1 MRGSAFTSNQ
11 TQLRLPLIFVHDN
24 TLRIFLSDI
33 YFLFSLFP
41 NTAQR
46 YDFFYNSKMKMIKI
60 KKIKLFP
67 IKTLQFL
74 AVLCFS
80 NGYFINNSLAQTG
93 YVSLGDAPKKALS
106 AYENAVFLIK
116 EKNPDDPKKNKIK
129 AEKYF
134 QKAIEIS
141 PNFIDAR
148 WNFAEFLYYQKRYAE
163 AKKEFER
170 VVILSETY
178 KPQTYFTLGLLE
190 EQEKNWQKA
199 AENFRH
205 FLQLKRDPLLFDDA
219 KKRADYCDFR
229 KNAYANPVPFSPKNM
244 GDSINTANDEY
255 LPSLSLDGNTLIYTV
270 MVTLENRRSEDFY
283 ISQYKGDHWNKAENM
298 GEPINTPRNEGAQ
311 TISANGKTIVFS
323 ACNRPEGVGKCD
335 FYISDFKNN
344 KWTEPKNLE
353 KPVNTVY
360 WEGHSSLSADG
371 KTLYFSTDR
380 PVGEGEEDIW
390 LSTRNADGT
399 WAYPLPL
406 PTSINTPYRESSPF
420 IHADGVTLY
429 FSSDGLAGMG
439 KSDIFVTRKD
449 SAGNWS
455 KPINL
460 GYPINTEGRDWSL
473 IVAPDG
479 KTAIYSA
486 QRPDSHGGVDLYT
499 FTLPDYARAIPT
511 TFVRGVIRDAAT
523 KLPIANAICNLTD
536 LKTQKTTTEIK
547 TDSSG
552 SFLMPL
558 PTDRNYAFNAS
569 AKNYLFYSDN
579 FSLKGLFSSEK
590 PYEIV
595 AFLKRPV
602 KEDPMKNTPI
612 AEKTGSAIV
621 LKNVFFNAS
630 SYELLPESFGELNRL
645 VDLLNDNPAMKIQI
659 NGHTDRDGGEKAN
672 LILSEKRTIS
682 VRDYLIRM
690 GISAER
696 LTTKGYGETQL
707 LDTSETPEGK
717 ARNRRTEFIVL

>member
-1 MRGSAFTSNQ
+1 
-11 TQLRLPLIFVHDN
+11 
-24 TLRIFLSDI
+24 
-33 YFLFSLFP
+33 
-41 NTAQR
+41 
-46 YDFFYNSKMKMIKI
+46 MIKT
-60 KKIKLFP
+60 KKIKLFF
-67 IKTLQFL
+67 IKNSCSRGVLST
-74 AVLCFS
+74 AVLLISSCLFWS
-80 NGYFINNSLAQTG
+80 NCMAQTG

-106 AYENAVFLIK
+106 AYEDAIFLVK

-129 AEKYF
+129 AEKLF
-134 QKAIEIS
+134 KKAIEIS
-141 PNFIDAR
+141 PSFIDAH
-148 WNFAEFLYYQKRYAE
+148 WDFAEFLYYQKRYAE
-163 AKKEFER
+163 AKSEFER
-170 VVILSETY
+170 VVVLNETY
-178 KPQTYFTLGLLE
+178 KPQAYFTLGLLE

-199 AENFRH
+199 SENYRH
-205 FLQLKRDPLLFDDA
+205 FLKIKRDPQLHDDA

-244 GDSINTANDEY
+244 GDSINTSNDEY

-270 MVTLENRRSEDFY
+270 MVTVENRRSEDFY
-283 ISQYKGDHWNKAENM
+283 ISHLKGDRWSKAENM
-298 GEPINTPRNEGAQ
+298 GEPINTPLNEGAQ

-323 ACNRPEGVGKCD
+323 ACTRPEGLGKCD

-344 KWTEPKNLE
+344 KWTAPKNLD
-353 KPVNTVY
+353 KPVNTIY

-380 PVGEGEEDIW
+380 PVSEGEEDIW
-390 LSTRNADGT
+390 TSTRNADGT
-399 WAYPLPL
+399 WAYPLPM
-406 PTSINTPYRESSPF
+406 PTTINTPYRESSPF

-460 GYPINTEGRDWSL
+460 GFPINTEGRDWSL

-486 QRPDSHGGVDLYT
+486 QRPDSHGGTDLYT

-511 TFVRGVIRDAAT
+511 TFVRGVIRDAST
-523 KLPIANAICNLTD
+523 KLPIANATCNLTD
-536 LKTQKTTTEIK
+536 LKTKKTTTEIK

-590 PYEIV
+590 PYEIA
-595 AFLKRPV
+595 AFLKLPK
-602 KEDPMKNTPI
+602 KEEPKKGVPISEKNNNAI
-612 AEKTGSAIV
+612 A

-645 VDLLNDNPAMKIQI
+645 ADLLNDNPTMKIQI

-690 GISAER
+690 GINGER